1 MKLLEGITVL
11 EFSQFMA
18 GPSAGLKMA
27 DLGARV
33 IKIERPSSG
42 EGGRQ
47 IVIKNL
53 FVGNDSL
60 VFHTINRNK
69 ESYAANLKD
78 EEDLAKVKKLI
89 AQADVMTHNFRPGV
103 MEKIGLDYASVQKIN
118 PRIVYGEVSG
128 YGSQAPWATK
138 PGQDLLV
145 QSVSGL
151 TYLTG
156 NKNDPPTPMG
166 MAVVD
171 MLTGAH
177 LAQGILATLVQ
188 RGKTGEGAKVS
199 VSLLESALDFQ
210 FEVLTAYLN
219 SEKKP
224 PQRAESGNA
233 HAYLGAPYG
242 VYPTQDGH
250 IAIAMVPLPKLTDF
264 MQIELPEAYREPDAW
279 FEQRDEIMNW
289 LASHFR
295 QKPIQEWLN
304 TLESA
309 GVWCAEVLNY
319 AELMN
324 HPGYQVLQMEQQV
337 ETSDGTVIHT
347 TRCPIRVDG
356 ERIFSRKSAPKVGE
370 DNQRIEAEFNLTDL
384 PR

>member
-33 IKIERPSSG
+33 IKIERPGSG

-69 ESYAANLKD
+69 ESYAANLKN
-78 EEDLAKVKKLI
+78 EEDLDRVKKLI

-103 MEKIGLDYASVQKIN
+103 MEKIGLDYASAQKNN

-128 YGSQAPWATK
+128 YGSQGPWASK

-156 NKNDPPTPMG
+156 NKNDLPTPMG

-171 MLTGAH
+171 MLTGTH
-177 LAQGILATLVQ
+177 LAQGILAALVQ

-219 SEKKP
+219 SEQPP
-224 PQRAESGNA
+224 PQRAETGNA

-250 IAIAMVPLPKLTDF
+250 LAIAMIPLPKLTDF
-264 MQIELPEAYREPDAW
+264 MQTELPEAYKETDAW
-279 FEQRDEIMNW
+279 FEKRDEIMGW
-289 LASHFR
+289 LANHFR
-295 QKPIQEWLN
+295 QKTTRVWLHS
-304 TLESA
+304 LESA

-324 HPGYQVLQMEQQV
+324 HAGYRVLQMEQVV
-337 ETSDGTVIHT
+337 ETADGTKIQT

-356 ERIFSRKSAPKVGE
+356 KRVFSRKSAPKVGE
-370 DNQRIEAEFNLTDL
+370 DNLRIEAELDLSDL